1 MRQVLIGRRKA
12 FTLIELLV
20 VIAIIAILV
29 ALLLPAVQQ
38 AREAARRSQC
48 QANLKQWGLALHN
61 YHDVMNQFPPSVI
74 NPGSYYSSNAASL
87 VPTGM
92 IRNHTGYL
100 MLLPY
105 IDQAPLYEQIDF
117 NLATGK
123 ADWRGRGGGGY
134 QAALDGK
141 SVPIQFCPSDPEYD
155 KVHTYTTQNMYTAER
170 FTRVN
175 YGFVHEDYEYSGNAG
190 RLWSNNRSAAR
201 SAFGI
206 NRSAS
211 FKNFGDGTSTTII
224 MIETPQQ
231 KANSAYGPFLQA
243 YVHTH
248 FITPWRRGLNEQ
260 FRTTTSPYAWGAGSH
275 HIGGCHALV
284 GDGTVRFLN
293 ENMSRTTLRAIESIR
308 GNETNGEF

>member
-1 MRQVLIGRRKA
+1 MVTYSTYRRA

-48 QANLKQWGLALHN
+48 AANLKQWGVALHN
-61 YHDVMNQFPPSVI
+61 YHDVANQLPPSAI
-74 NPGSYYSSNAASL
+74 NPGSDESNL
-87 VPTGM
+87 FVPPGM

-117 NLATGK
+117 NLATGR
-123 ADWRGRGGGGY
+123 ADWHGLGGGDF
-134 QAALDGK
+134 QTVLDGK
-141 SVPIQFCPSDPEYD
+141 SVPNQFCPSDPGYD
-155 KVHTYTTQNMYTAER
+155 TIHTYTPQNMYTAQE

-175 YGFVHEDYEYSGNAG
+175 YGFVHEDYEYSATAG
-190 RLWSNNRSAAR
+190 RFWSANIAAAR

-211 FKNFGDGTSTTII
+211 FKNFLDGTSNTIV
-224 MIETPQQ
+224 MIETPQE
-231 KANSAYGPFLQA
+231 KDNAVFGPFLQA
-243 YVHTH
+243 YTHTH

-260 FRTTTSPYAWGAGSH
+260 YGTKEVPYAWGAGSH
-275 HIGGCHALV
+275 HIGGCHALL
-284 GDGTVRFLN
+284 GDATVRFLN
-293 ENMSRTTLRAIESIR
+293 ENMSRTTLRAIESIK
-308 GNETNGEF
+308 GDETNGEF